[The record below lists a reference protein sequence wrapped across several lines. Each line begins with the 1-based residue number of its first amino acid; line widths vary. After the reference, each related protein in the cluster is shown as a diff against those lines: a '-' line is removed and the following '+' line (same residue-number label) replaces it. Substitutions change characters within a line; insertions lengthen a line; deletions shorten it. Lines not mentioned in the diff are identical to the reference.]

1 MSINKIVVARG
12 LFNNIS
18 CQVLVSF
25 NAADKPYDIVVLSH
39 TSVGSQHKAL
49 VEKVLSF
56 DEACIVKLDT
66 GLKAYIKNKNLIPD
80 LFTSRLSDKKMA
92 CQGDT
97 FDVIITQDP
106 KLNKPASCKMII
118 EKCLSQTDYIID
130 ILTKGCLDVEIVSDE
145 PLDTLREYRLYQ
157 DEITSLWDLYGFS
170 SIIEKTLSRQSYFK
184 GDGNLVFD
192 FTEAMA
198 IIDVNSG
205 GNRKK
210 TRAIDN
216 DKLALTE
223 AFRQI
228 RLRSVSGM
236 ILIDLLKVTA
246 EEEAE
251 LLSFAKGLA
260 KDDYMTCLVHDIT
273 GLGIMEITRTRIFSP
288 LAEAIAAKED

>member
-12 LFNNIS
+12 LFNNIN
-18 CQVLVSF
+18 CQILVSF
-25 NAADKPYDIVVLSH
+25 NDSDKPYDIVVLSH
-39 TSVGSQHKAL
+39 TLVGSQHKAL

-80 LFTSRLSDKKMA
+80 LFTSRLSDKKMV

-106 KLNKPASCKMII
+106 KLNKPASCKMIK

-130 ILTKGCLDVEIVSDE
+130 ILTKGYLDVEIVSDE
-145 PLDTLREYRLYQ
+145 PLDILREYRLYQ

-170 SIIEKTLSRQSYFK
+170 SIIEKALSRQSYFK
-184 GDGNLVFD
+184 GDGNLAFD

-216 DKLALTE
+216 DKFALTE

-228 RLRSVSGM
+228 RLRSVCGM

-288 LAEAIAAKED
+288 LAEAIATKED